1 MTAQIDYF
9 YTHLSPWAYL
19 GHQEF
24 LRIADKYDVTVT
36 FRPVNLAVL
45 FPLTGGL
52 PLGKRHPARQ
62 KYRFIELQRWAE
74 KRGVSMNYKP
84 AHFPTDIALADSIAI
99 RLQEQGGPV
108 GTYSQKVFEAVWQKD
123 LNAADENVLTAILN
137 ELGLDAD
144 NLIAAGKSDE
154 MLEAY
159 TVNSRMAETANAVGS
174 PTYLLN
180 SEPFWGQDRLDLL
193 EDALK
198 SGRGPYQSLE

>member
-1 MTAQIDYF
+1 MSAQIDYF

-19 GHQEF
+19 GHQEL
-24 LRIADKYDVTVT
+24 LRIAEKHNATIT

-45 FPLTGGL
+45 FPLTGGI

-62 KYRFIELQRWAE
+62 NYRFIELQRWAE
-74 KRGVSMNYKP
+74 KRGISINYKP
-84 AHFPTDIALADSIAI
+84 AHFPVDIMLADTLGIL
-99 RLQEQGGPV
+99 LQEKGGPIA
-108 GTYSQKVFEAVWQKD
+108 TYSRKVFEAVWQKD
-123 LNAADENVLTAILN
+123 LNVADEKVLIAILN

-144 NLIAAGKSDE
+144 NLIEAAKSAE

-159 TVNSRMAETANAVGS
+159 TVNSRMAEAANAIGS

-198 SGRGPYQSLE
+198 SGRGPYQTLE

>member
-24 LRIADKYDVTVT
+24 LRIAENYDVTVT

-84 AHFPTDIALADSIAI
+84 AYFPTDIALADSIAI

-198 SGRGPYQSLE
+198 SGRSPYQSLE

>member
-9 YTHLSPWAYL
+9 YTHLSPWAFL

-24 LRIADKYDVTVT
+24 LRIAEKYDVTVT

-74 KRGVSMNYKP
+74 KRGVTMNYKP
-84 AHFPTDIALADSIAI
+84 AHFPTDIALADAIAI
-99 RLQEQGGPV
+99 LLQEQGGPV
-108 GTYSQKVFEAVWQKD
+108 GAYSQKVFEAVWQKD
-123 LNAADENVLTAILN
+123 LDAAGENVLSDILK

-144 NLIAAGKSDE
+144 NLIEAAKSAD

-159 TVNSRMAETANAVGS
+159 TVNSRMAEKANAVGS

-180 SEPFWGQDRLDLL
+180 SEPFWGQDRLELL

-198 SGRGPYQSLE
+198 SGRGPYESLE

>member
-24 LRIADKYDVTVT
+24 RRIADKYGVTVT
-36 FRPVNLAVL
+36 FRPVNLGVV

-62 KYRFIELQRWAE
+62 RYRFIELQRWAE
-74 KRGVSMNYKP
+74 KRGISINYKP
-84 AHFPTDIALADSIAI
+84 AHFPTNIALADTIAI
-99 RLQEQGGPV
+99 QLQEEGGPV
-108 GTYSQKVFEAVWQKD
+108 ATYSQKVFEAVWQND
-123 LNAADENVLTAILN
+123 LDAADEQVLAAILN
-137 ELGLDAD
+137 GLDLDAD
-144 NLIAAGKSDE
+144 NLIAAAKSE
-154 MLEAY
+154 RLQEAY
-159 TVNSRMAETANAVGS
+159 TANSHMAEKADSIGS

-180 SEPFWGQDRLDLL
+180 AEPFWGQDRLDLL

-198 SGRGPYQSLE
+198 SGRGPYQSL